1 MFKILYL
8 IFGRISSSESVIDAE
23 ILIVLSPKHFTFY
36 FFFSLMAR
44 IPRRDHTNSHCDVE
58 TFEKCLGR
66 TPLAH
71 VSVCV
76 CCFSYQIFRKI
87 GGKSKPQTVF
97 LLFSNPLRS
106 DKILESKVGC
116 SVIPILEMSP
126 CPAEVSC
133 ATGSSDGNATF
144 TPNPTSVWHIGGPRG
159 GRSLFALSLCV
170 AVLVPVQQVK
180 HWQFS

>member
-1 MFKILYL
+1 
-8 IFGRISSSESVIDAE
+8 
-23 ILIVLSPKHFTFY
+23 
-36 FFFSLMAR
+36 MAR
-44 IPRRDHTNSHCDVE
+44 IPRRDHTNSHRDVE

-76 CCFSYQIFRKI
+76 CCFSYQIFGKI
-87 GGKSKPQTVF
+87 GGKSKPQTIF

-106 DKILESKVGC
+106 DTILESKVGC

-144 TPNPTSVWHIGGPRG
+144 TPNPTCVWHIGGPRG
-159 GRSLFALSLCV
+159 GRSLFSLCSLPLRGCAGASATSEALTV
-170 AVLVPVQQVK
+170 FLIIPVVSQGVPPSMASSGAEQIVLKSKKWCKMPV
-180 HWQFS
+180 

>member
-1 MFKILYL
+1 
-8 IFGRISSSESVIDAE
+8 
-23 ILIVLSPKHFTFY
+23 
-36 FFFSLMAR
+36 MAR
-44 IPRRDHTNSHCDVE
+44 IPRRDHTNSHSDVE
-58 TFEKCLGR
+58 ILEKCLGR

-116 SVIPILEMSP
+116 SVILVLEMSP
-126 CPAEVSC
+126 CPAEVSAVMEVPLSLLTQPVC
-133 ATGSSDGNATF
+133 D
-144 TPNPTSVWHIGGPRG
+144 TSVVPGEEDPCLLSPSAWLCWCQCNKWSTDSFPNNPCSVPRCSTFHG
-159 GRSLFALSLCV
+159 
-170 AVLVPVQQVK
+170 
-180 HWQFS
+180 